1 MKRTLKILGIT
12 ITLLNVSLF
21 IALVLSM
28 FTVNYALMGSL
39 MPEGGRE
46 PIRFEAAT
54 DPATRTTTINVLV
67 TGRNQGVLDVLV
79 RIGVKL
85 LSPDGAII
93 AQGSDSKRIPAGSTA
108 ELSVKMNISAETI
121 LKYGLDSVKPTP
133 ALTFEFRTFFDLV
146 GMSIEARG

>member
-1 MKRTLKILGIT
+1 MKRTLKILGIG
-12 ITLLNVSLF
+12 IILLNLF
-21 IALVLSM
+21 LLTALALSI
-28 FTVNYALMGSL
+28 FTVNASLMGSL
-39 MPEGGRE
+39 SPEGGRE
-46 PIRFEAAT
+46 PIRFET
-54 DPATRTTTINVLV
+54 TIDPATRTTTINVLV

-108 ELSVKMNISAETI
+108 ELSVKMQISAEDA
-121 LKYGLDSVKPTP
+121 LKYGLDSVRPTSTF
-133 ALTFEFRTFFDLV
+133 AFEFRTFFDLV